1 MDFSSYELNKNFR
14 VKVNN
19 QLVGFAGLVRL
30 VGYERAKASFQRALR
45 SDVQVFSRRFSGL
58 TIKFYSR

>member
-1 MDFSSYELNKNFR
+1 MVFTSYEVNKNFR

-30 VGYERAKASFQRALR
+30 AGYERAKASFQRALR
-45 SDVQVFSRRFSGL
+45 SDCQVFCRRFSGL
-58 TIKFYSR
+58 TIKYYSR